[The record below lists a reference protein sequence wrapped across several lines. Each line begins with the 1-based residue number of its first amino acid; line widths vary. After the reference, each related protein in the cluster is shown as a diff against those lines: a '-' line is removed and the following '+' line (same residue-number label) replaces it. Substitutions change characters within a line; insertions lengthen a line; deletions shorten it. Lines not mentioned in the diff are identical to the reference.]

1 MERFWDCARECV
13 PSPAPSLCLHSRPSQ
28 QSVLVLL
35 RVLITHTHTHT
46 PQYIY
51 PTHIL
56 HPHTCPQRHFH
67 SQACTPKCILI
78 HTHLPTHIPPTPIHT
93 EMHTWHI
100 HPQVFTYIPCLI
112 HFTPSKC
119 PPVTSYKYDHRF
131 IPWGS
136 LTHKTPF
143 YTDTAMHT
151 QSHAWPSYTLQVIVW
166 DSSHPPCI

>member
-1 MERFWDCARECV
+1 MRLCQGVCAVSC
-13 PSPAPSLCLHSRPSQ
+13 SQSLPSLSPQPTECAGASTCTHH
-28 QSVLVLL
+28 
-35 RVLITHTHTHT
+35 THTHTHT

-93 EMHTWHI
+93 EMHTRHI

-119 PPVTSYKYDHRF
+119 PPVLPNSGIKLVSSALAGGF
-131 IPWGS
+131 
-136 LTHKTPF
+136 F
-143 YTDTAMHT
+143 Y
-151 QSHAWPSYTLQVIVW
+151 L
-166 DSSHPPCI
+166 